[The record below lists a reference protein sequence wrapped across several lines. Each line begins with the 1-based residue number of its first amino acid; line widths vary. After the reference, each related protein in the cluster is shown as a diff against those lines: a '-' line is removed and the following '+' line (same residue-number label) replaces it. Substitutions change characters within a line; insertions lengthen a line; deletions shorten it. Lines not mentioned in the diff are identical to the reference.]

1 MISIAKREK
10 YWLALAVICTVSG
23 GAGAADKF
31 LTKTTLAEKSGGI
44 PGMTGALL
52 PRKAVS
58 EPKSTKDSTAETLP
72 PLKPASIVRCLN
84 PHEAA
89 EMHSPK
95 PEAPV
100 VLKTVENLADA
111 YSNGKFDGLSEYLD
125 QDCAMFNEEKNETI
139 TGREAVLKRLKQ
151 DFKTD
156 TAGGRTISGYTIDSP
171 YVKVVGNTA
180 VVTFRAEKLLQ
191 GQSVSKQQAFVT
203 EMFVKVADQWKLAH
217 LRAKWTDF

>member
-10 YWLALAVICTVSG
+10 YWLALAVVCTVNG
-23 GAGAADKF
+23 GACAADKF
-31 LTKTTLAEKSGGI
+31 LAKTTLAEKSGGI
-44 PGMTGALL
+44 PGMTGAL
-52 PRKAVS
+52 PSRKAVA
-58 EPKSTKDSTAETLP
+58 EPKSIRDSTAEIATP
-72 PLKPASIVRCLN
+72 AKPASIVRCLN

-100 VLKTVENLADA
+100 VLKMVENLADA
-111 YSNGKFDGLSEYLD
+111 YSSGKFDELSECLD

-156 TAGGRTISGYTIDSP
+156 TDGGRTISGYTIDSP
-171 YVKVVGNTA
+171 YVKVVGNSA
-180 VVTFRAEKLLQ
+180 VVTFRAEKLLK

-203 EMFVKVADQWKLAH
+203 EMFVKVGNQWKLAH
-217 LRAKWTDF
+217 IRAKWTDF